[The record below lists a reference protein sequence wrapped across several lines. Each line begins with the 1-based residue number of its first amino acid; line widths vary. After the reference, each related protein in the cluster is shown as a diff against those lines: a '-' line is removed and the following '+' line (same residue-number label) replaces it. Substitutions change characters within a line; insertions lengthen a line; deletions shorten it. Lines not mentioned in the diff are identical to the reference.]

1 MICSICANDIED
13 DGFGYD
19 EGHNASPV
27 VQIGRCCNDCNSE
40 IVVPSRLMGAPN
52 FIGILEKE
60 RLHPDFAD
68 RLIWMFKDRKVKL
81 NDRERL
87 TKYQAMRQE
96 AAEDFDKVKNK
107 WAGYL

>member
-27 VQIGRCCNDCNSE
+27 VQNGRCCNDCNSE

-60 RLHPDFAD
+60 RLDPDFAD
-68 RLIWMFKDRKVKL
+68 RFIWMFKDRKVNIKKKEEPTVYEA
-81 NDRERL
+81 R
-87 TKYQAMRQE
+87 KQE
-96 AAEDFDKVKNK
+96 AKNEIEKVKQK
-107 WAGYL
+107 FAGYL